1 MIPRSISSLV
11 REKIARYPAV
21 GLLGA
26 RQAGKTTLALEL
38 AKDLGIDHAYL
49 DLEDPQDAAKLR
61 DPGPYLHALKEKLVI
76 IDEVQRMPQLFPL
89 MRSLIDRDRRK
100 GRFLLLG
107 SSSPRIIQEA
117 SESLAGRIA
126 NLDLFPLALRE
137 VGHDHL
143 ERLWLR
149 GGFPLAFDAD
159 TDADSFDWLINYTRN
174 VVERDLASL
183 GLRTSPKVLRDL
195 LQMITSVHG
204 QQLNMSMLAKSL
216 GLSSPTIKH
225 YLEYFDQAF
234 LTFSLPSFHTNTRKR
249 LTRAPK
255 LYILDSGILHTLS
268 GIRSLDELRGHIMLG
283 NSWEGFVVQ
292 QVRTWIDDPARLHY
306 FRTMDGSELDLVITR
321 GSKAAVAIEIKTTN
335 APTLSKGNQLAFEA
349 VGAKKQLIVT
359 PSADDHPYGD
369 GITVCSLRTLWDLL
383 EGV

>member
-1 MIPRSISSLV
+1 MIPRAISSLV

-268 GIRSLDELRGHIMLG
+268 GIRSLDELRGHMMLG

-359 PSADDHPYGD
+359 PSADDHPYGA